1 MTTTEAVQLMMTDA
15 AEIQAQGEAEKYQA
29 FTDKFKPA
37 LTTDDCYTPA
47 PVYDAVLEWV
57 RKEYSLGGAE
67 IVRPF
72 WPGGDYQAQEYPEGC
87 AVVDNPPFSIISQV
101 VRWYTQKGVRFFLFA
116 PALTLFSGSNY
127 DCGVTFIC
135 CGVGVIYENGA
146 QVPTSFVTNMDT
158 CLARTAPELYRLVDE
173 ASVKNAKAGKVS
185 LPKYVYP
192 DHIVTAAIAQRWC
205 KYGVEWRLSASD
217 CVQVSSLDAQKS
229 AGKAIFGKGFLL
241 SDTAAAERAA
251 AERAAAE
258 RAAATR
264 WPLSEREKAIIARLG
279 RKSTENVEI
288 QHEQAGG
295 GGSLICRS

>member
-1 MTTTEAVQLMMTDA
+1 MTTEAVQLMMTDA

-47 PVYDAVLEWV
+47 PVYDAVLDWV
-57 RKEYSLGGAE
+57 RKEYSLGSAE

-127 DCGVTFIC
+127 N

-146 QVPTSFVTNMDT
+146 EVPTSFVTNMDT
-158 CLARTAPELYRLVDE
+158 CLARTAPELYRMVDE

-205 KYGVEWRLSASD
+205 KYGVDWRLSASD
-217 CVQVSSLDAQKS
+217 CVRVSSLDAQKS
-229 AGKAIFGKGFLL
+229 AGKGIFGKGFLL

-251 AERAAAE
+251 A
-258 RAAATR
+258 TR
-264 WPLSEREKAIIARLG
+264 WPLSEREKEIIARLG

-288 QHEQAGG
+288 QHEQAGVWQ
-295 GGSLICRS
+295 SELPLLNM